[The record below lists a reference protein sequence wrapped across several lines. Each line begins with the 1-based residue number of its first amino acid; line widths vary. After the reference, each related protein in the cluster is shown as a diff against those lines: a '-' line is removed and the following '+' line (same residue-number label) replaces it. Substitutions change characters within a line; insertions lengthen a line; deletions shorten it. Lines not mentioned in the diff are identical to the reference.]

1 MDFRELKMSRK
12 TSGFTLIELMVVIIV
27 IGIVGGIVFG
37 GAGYIF
43 EKQAVKQAEAEVE
56 VLKIALEDY
65 KRENGQYPET
75 FDFEGEMSSFILLH
89 SLYGSHQPIDGV
101 WERLEPEKYT
111 KSLIPI
117 ESLSVSQI
125 EEDGT
130 GQFKLDEVD
139 HYLID
144 PWSEPYIYK
153 FPRNDGNLGFLLYS
167 KGPDRKSDPF
177 NDVSDGFPEKRP
189 EDKDNI
195 PQSEPGNW

>member
-1 MDFRELKMSRK
+1 
-12 TSGFTLIELMVVIIV
+12 MVNILRHL
-27 IGIVGGIVFG
+27 
-37 GAGYIF
+37 IF
-43 EKQAVKQAEAEVE
+43 EGNEQLYLTSLPLWQSSTYRWC
-56 VLKIALEDY
+56 LK
-65 KRENGQYPET
+65 
-75 FDFEGEMSSFILLH
+75 
-89 SLYGSHQPIDGV
+89 
-101 WERLEPEKYT
+101 RLEPEKYT

-144 PWSEPYIYK
+144 PWSEPYIYE

-177 NDVSDGFPEKRP
+177 NDVSDGFPEKEAGR
-189 EDKDNI
+189 
-195 PQSEPGNW
+195 